1 MADSISI
8 FRLSTVVQK
17 KMKLLGNRSMRA
29 PSRGRS
35 HARHEWSGA
44 PTRMD
49 IVGRAPAALPDSAA
63 NAQYIRKMPRRA
75 TKTGLREE
83 KTVAIVRYGA
93 QCPATEAERRHP
105 LHPRCRFGR

>member
-1 MADSISI
+1 MPI

-17 KMKLLGNRSMRA
+17 KMKVLGNRSMRV

-49 IVGRAPAALPDSAA
+49 IVGRAAAAPPDSAA
-63 NAQYIRKMPRRA
+63 NAQYIRKMPGHA
-75 TKTGLREE
+75 TKTGSREE
-83 KTVAIVRYGA
+83 KAVAITRYGA
-93 QCPATEAERRHP
+93 PCRATEAERRHP
-105 LHPRCRFGR
+105 LHPRCRFGQ